1 MGFWVI
7 KQQLNL
13 ALSHKKEQ
21 QFWLVREVLGGA
33 LIKTVINR
41 ILAEATM
48 WSVYLFE
55 GLMGLIAQH
64 SNFLTITASK
74 IMNSIQLF

>member
-1 MGFWVI
+1 M
-7 KQQLNL
+7 
-13 ALSHKKEQ
+13 
-21 QFWLVREVLGGA
+21 LGGA
-33 LIKTVINR
+33 LIKTDINR

-48 WSVYLFE
+48 WRVYLFE

-74 IMNSIQLF
+74 IMNSIQLFKNLFETNPKMSLKFFNVKIAF